1 LVPGVSILVQKQQQ
15 QEIMSGEIK
24 EVDECVDTPEKSGII
39 HKHTDPGASLTNI
52 NGKSGEAEDDN
63 EDWMFKTF
71 SRVSQ
76 KKPPKAPKIIPA
88 ETPPEADTDD
98 FGENL

>member
-1 LVPGVSILVQKQQQ
+1 
-15 QEIMSGEIK
+15 MSGEIK
-24 EVDECVDTPEKSGII
+24 EVDEWVDTAEKSGII

-71 SRVSQ
+71 SRAVN

>member
-1 LVPGVSILVQKQQQ
+1 VPGVSILVQKQQQ
-15 QEIMSGEIK
+15 QEIMSGEVK
-24 EVDECVDTPEKSGII
+24 EVDEWVDTAEKSGII
-39 HKHTDPGASLTNI
+39 DKQADPCASPDNL

-71 SRVSQ
+71 SRLGN

>member
-1 LVPGVSILVQKQQQ
+1 
-15 QEIMSGEIK
+15 MSGEVK
-24 EVDECVDTPEKSGII
+24 EVDEWALTDNKSGII
-39 HKHTDPGASLTNI
+39 GRRADPCVSPDNI
-52 NGKSGEAEDDN
+52 KGKSGEAEDDH

-88 ETPPEADTDD
+88 ETPP
-98 FGENL
+98 